1 MGSNQTCVTLFLLLI
16 LSRNLAQTDANIVDQ
31 TCKQT
36 PHYHLCL
43 KFLNSDPRSSTAD
56 VTGLALILVDLLKNE
71 TTKSVQFVK
80 QLRGKRPDLEKPLK
94 SCDSDYDAILT
105 ADVPEAIQA
114 LELGNPRFAED
125 GMNDVDIEATSC
137 ENEFGIEK
145 SPLFDSNKLLTD
157 ISHVDSS
164 IIRQLL

>member
-1 MGSNQTCVTLFLLLI
+1 MVSNQTCVTLFLLLI

-36 PHYHLCL
+36 PHYDLCL

-56 VTGLALILVDLLKNE
+56 VTGLALILMDLLKNE

-105 ADVPEAIQA
+105 ADVPAIQA

-137 ENEFGIEK
+137 ENEFGIEI

-157 ISHVDSS
+157 ISHVAAA